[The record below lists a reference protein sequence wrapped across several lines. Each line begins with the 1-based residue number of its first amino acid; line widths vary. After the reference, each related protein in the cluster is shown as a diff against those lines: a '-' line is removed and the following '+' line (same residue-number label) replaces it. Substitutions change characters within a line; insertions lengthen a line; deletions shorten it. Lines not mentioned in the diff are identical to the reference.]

1 MAVAKKKTAPA
12 WAGDALV
19 VGVYDDGEGA
29 VLTDG
34 ARAAATDCPVLAHLV
49 EDKAL
54 KTSAGEVTVVHYP
67 ENIAYK
73 RLIVA
78 GLGKAE
84 KLTVDVV
91 GRIVKAAVKAAD
103 AETIDFDTSDW
114 EVSDTDEADLMRY
127 IARTAYA
134 AGAKDS
140 RMKSK
145 PAAGKTVKSVG
156 FPWGGE
162 DEAAQATAAARVESD
177 AIAWAKH
184 LAELPSNA
192 LTPEMLAE
200 EVERLAQGSRSLK
213 AVVWDLE
220 DIREKMAGLTAV
232 GFGSDNLPV
241 FIELSYK
248 GAGKEKPYVLV
259 GKGVTFD
266 AGGISL
272 KPARGMDEMKFDM
285 TGAAVVLAAVK
296 YAADMKLPI
305 NVTALVPACENL
317 PSGCAVKPGDVIRYA
332 NGKTVEVLN
341 TDAEGRLILADGLIR
356 AAELNPAAVVDVAT
370 LTGAC
375 IVALGDEYS
384 GLFTED
390 AGLQDD
396 LMYAAD
402 AAGDAVWPMPVTDAY
417 RAKLKSNTAD
427 IANIGPA
434 GSAGACTAAAFLSEF
449 APECPWAHLDVAGTA
464 NTHQGEKTATGRPLP
479 LLMAWLNVC
488 ASGLPRVDA
497 PVARKKAAK

>member
-1 MAVAKKKTAPA
+1 MAVAKKKAAPA
-12 WAGDALV
+12 LAGDALV
-19 VGVYDDGEGA
+19 VGVYEGKDGA
-29 VLTDG
+29 ILTDG
-34 ARAAATDCPVLAHLV
+34 ARAASAESTVLARLV

-54 KTSAGEVTVVHYP
+54 KTAAGDVTVVHYP
-67 ENIAYK
+67 ENLAYK

-84 KLTVDVV
+84 KLTISVV
-91 GRIVKAAVKAAD
+91 GKVVKAAVKAAD
-103 AETIDFDTSDW
+103 AETMDFDASDW
-114 EVSDTDEADLMRY
+114 DVADTDEADMMRY
-127 IARTAYA
+127 IARTAYV
-134 AGAKDS
+134 AGAQDP
-140 RMKSK
+140 RLKSQ
-145 PAAGKTVKSVG
+145 PAPKKTLMSVA

-162 DEAAQATAAARVESD
+162 DEAAQAAAAARIESD
-177 AIAWAKH
+177 AIAWARH

-192 LTPEMLAE
+192 LTPEVLAE
-200 EVERLAQGSRSLK
+200 EVEKLARPRSGLK
-213 AVVWDLE
+213 ATVWDLE

-241 FIELSYK
+241 FIELAYR
-248 GAGKEKPYVLV
+248 GAGKAKPYVLV

-356 AAELNPAAVVDVAT
+356 AAELEPAAVVDVAT

-402 AAGDAVWPMPVTDAY
+402 AAGDPVWPMPVTDAY
-417 RAKLKSNTAD
+417 RALLKSNTAD

-434 GSAGACTAAAFLSEF
+434 GHAGASTAAAFLSEF
-449 APECPWAHLDVAGTA
+449 APDCPWAHLDVAGTA

-488 ASGLPRVDA
+488 ACGLPRADA
-497 PVARKKAAK
+497 PASAKKAK